1 MPCRLSSDI
10 HVNGQRMVGFEMRG
24 MDNGAA
30 VVGNPEGSK
39 TKRSRLMFAE
49 GREIM
54 GPEYSVH
61 AGINIRETAGNET

>member
-1 MPCRLSSDI
+1 
-10 HVNGQRMVGFEMRG
+10 
-24 MDNGAA
+24 
-30 VVGNPEGSK
+30 
-39 TKRSRLMFAE
+39 LMFAE